1 MSLENK
7 IVDYQ
12 TNKKDIEHWVAL
24 KGEYR
29 YESIIAFLE
38 SKNIQ
43 CNWKNVTYYIKYDKR
58 LLINSF
64 KYIVFL
70 EEMYKSLIYKFNPK
84 ARIASMNFQN
94 AYFEYLSLGE
104 KAVIDDVDLNAMSE
118 FKKSINSFRNKV
130 VHNKILL
137 NQQFNGV
144 SLQEVLKQFIAILP
158 ASYKNGFIKDINSCS
173 KGLLEKQWHIEL

>member
-1 MSLENK
+1 
-7 IVDYQ
+7 
-12 TNKKDIEHWVAL
+12 
-24 KGEYR
+24 
-29 YESIIAFLE
+29 
-38 SKNIQ
+38 
-43 CNWKNVTYYIKYDKR
+43 
-58 LLINSF
+58 
-64 KYIVFL
+64 
-70 EEMYKSLIYKFNPK
+70 
-84 ARIASMNFQN
+84 MNFQN

-173 KGLLEKQWHIEL
+173 KGLLENQWHIELWYKVEGIIWLMI